1 MMNKQK
7 YYWTTKD
14 GRTMNVDEMTTEHLR
29 NTLKMIIRNSLKKEK
44 IDAYKFT
51 QLKGDIARDS
61 IESTFDE
68 DTDWEDMQL
77 FHGHQR

>member
-1 MMNKQK
+1 MK

-14 GRTMNVDEMTTEHLR
+14 GRTIDVDEMTTEHLR
-29 NTLKMIIRNSLKKEK
+29 NTLKMIIRNTLKKEK
-44 IDAYKFT
+44 VESHKFT

-68 DTDWEDMQL
+68 DTDWEDMAL
-77 FHGHQR
+77 FYGHIR